1 MALRLASGGT
11 RDDELRA
18 LLASGTTLLFKPGA
32 TQGASMGVLK
42 FRSMG
47 IEIADLLAQAFP
59 RAKNLFLY
67 RDLAAWLPS
76 AAGMFGLFEEDAAQQ
91 LPGLTAGFARMTPL
105 LAARLREPGD
115 APTPVQFVALLWL
128 AVVQRYLI
136 LQRDLPWH
144 ALRYEDL
151 VAQPAHTSRGR
162 SLPSSALPCVW
173 WTAPCDG
180 CSSLTVGDQDL
191 PRLPTDVDVGAWG
204 ANALA
209 DSHINDRDASRADT
223 QVGLDPAWTPTE
235 EE

>member
-1 MALRLASGGT
+1 
-11 RDDELRA
+11 
-18 LLASGTTLLFKPGA
+18 
-32 TQGASMGVLK
+32 MGVLK

-151 VAQPAHTSRGR
+151 VAQPTQTLREVLAFVGLPARLVDSALQAYAQDAQDGSGLSREALRGR
-162 SLPSSALPCVW
+162 TRRALTEQEKEQVRAVVRRYPLSGLGASVSPPMAASATL
-173 WTAPCDG
+173 
-180 CSSLTVGDQDL
+180 
-191 PRLPTDVDVGAWG
+191 
-204 ANALA
+204 
-209 DSHINDRDASRADT
+209 
-223 QVGLDPAWTPTE
+223 
-235 EE
+235 